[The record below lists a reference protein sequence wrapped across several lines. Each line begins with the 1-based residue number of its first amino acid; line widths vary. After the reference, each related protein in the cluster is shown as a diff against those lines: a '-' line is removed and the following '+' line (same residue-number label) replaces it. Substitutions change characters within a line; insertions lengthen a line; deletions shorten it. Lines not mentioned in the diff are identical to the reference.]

1 MQQKITS
8 NQAYVNKSALQLTF
22 KRLQN
27 KKLLVMSHL
36 HLVYIVKK
44 LSNIISWQQHQC
56 IPVLL
61 AMIQKMAECT
71 LQDNS
76 SQLFKNTSKVSC
88 SRKQI
93 YKKMTKLR
101 VMLTLRMMMEI
112 EMAVV
117 VEIMMM
123 IMMMMMMPHNY
134 CEDRFWQN
142 TLSWKV
148 FVNTALK
155 R

>member
-1 MQQKITS
+1 
-8 NQAYVNKSALQLTF
+8 
-22 KRLQN
+22 
-27 KKLLVMSHL
+27 
-36 HLVYIVKK
+36 
-44 LSNIISWQQHQC
+44 
-56 IPVLL
+56 
-61 AMIQKMAECT
+61 
-71 LQDNS
+71 
-76 SQLFKNTSKVSC
+76 
-88 SRKQI
+88 
-93 YKKMTKLR
+93 MTKLR